1 MSKNFRRSAVA
12 LVLATTMLL
21 SSQGVFTAFAVGEN
35 ETSTAV
41 DVLALEPSQITE
53 GTDVADESGDI
64 SETETPEVTEP
75 CDKTE
80 GCTLSKDHEGECQVT
95 PVDPPVENENG
106 EGETQPCDK
115 TEGCTLPNGHEGECV
130 TEPVTPPEEEN
141 GEAETYPCE
150 KTEGCTFPNGHEGEC
165 VVEENTEDTED
176 TQEPSEEDIAAAVQA
191 VVDRIN
197 SLPTT
202 DDLANYTPTIE
213 LKPEDEG
220 YQEAYQAALDA
231 YYSQIK
237 KDVEA
242 ARSAYDALTEEQK
255 VAFDATVL
263 AKLTALEELIA
274 MREQANMLPVTEDKT
289 LTVSKSGE
297 YSDIQSAINHIVEYQ
312 STNPDDNSNWTI
324 SVESGTWNRFLIP
337 HGVSNITIE
346 GQGNSTIVETLNG
359 STLNLPS
366 ADLHNS
372 DGQGIIIWG
381 ANITLKNIKIV
392 SENQTN
398 GIWYASAVG
407 TQDGMWGSSD
417 EINSPITLDNC
428 TFSGAGTGFAIMMQ
442 RSSFSIKNCNI
453 ENYTEA
459 FYVAGDNFSADNCN
473 ITGNTIRNC
482 TFAIHG
488 YYGGN
493 QALNNFVISNNHIS
507 GNSSRF
513 SVIAILDQ
521 SNTGAVNLDISEN
534 TFSYTIVGGINQPT
548 GTMGT
553 VMNNNTMNE
562 HSFVADAYWYS
573 SSDYG
578 TTFYAPKQEGKIAT
592 WYADPTSEEGQADY
606 EQIKE
611 ALEEYGTAGQVI
623 EINAPAQ
630 EIFTLAKNAIVIDDY
645 VDAGSLKIEKNVE
658 SSTQDPTTFNFTIT
672 FTRENGLPLN
682 GYYELINADG
692 NLQTVKL
699 EEGKLSFSLKD
710 GESIIVKDLL
720 PGTHYNVEEEKN
732 DNYTTSSNN
741 AQGDIVANETIV
753 SSFIN
758 TSIENPPTP
767 DPTPT
772 PDPDPTPDRPSRP
785 NRDDDDDWEP
795 LPDAPVKDKPEK
807 VEVETEVPEETET
820 PAPEQPEKHNPET
833 GDTTTAFAAMALAA
847 VSLGGVVLLGRKKK

>member
-1 MSKNFRRSAVA
+1 MSKKFRRSAVA
-12 LVLATTMLL
+12 LVLAATMVL
-21 SSQGVFTAFAVGEN
+21 SSQGVLTAFADTTPSAEVSAESAYKQIVDEGNDDELTIGQSDEN
-35 ETSTAV
+35 ENQNENSSPSTSTA
-41 DVLALEPSQITE
+41 DNSA
-53 GTDVADESGDI
+53 A
-64 SETETPEVTEP
+64 
-75 CDKTE
+75 
-80 GCTLSKDHEGECQVT
+80 
-95 PVDPPVENENG
+95 
-106 EGETQPCDK
+106 
-115 TEGCTLPNGHEGECV
+115 
-130 TEPVTPPEEEN
+130 
-141 GEAETYPCE
+141 
-150 KTEGCTFPNGHEGEC
+150 
-165 VVEENTEDTED
+165 VVE
-176 TQEPSEEDIAAAVQA
+176 Q
-191 VVDRIN
+191 IN

-592 WYADPTSEEGQADY
+592 WYADPTSEAGQADY

-795 LPDAPVKDKPEK
+795 LPDVPVKDKPEK

-820 PAPEQPEKHNPET
+820 PTTEQPDKYNPET
-833 GDTTTAFAAMALAA
+833 GDTTTVFAAMALAA

>member
-1 MSKNFRRSAVA
+1 
-12 LVLATTMLL
+12 
-21 SSQGVFTAFAVGEN
+21 
-35 ETSTAV
+35 
-41 DVLALEPSQITE
+41 
-53 GTDVADESGDI
+53 
-64 SETETPEVTEP
+64 
-75 CDKTE
+75 
-80 GCTLSKDHEGECQVT
+80 
-95 PVDPPVENENG
+95 
-106 EGETQPCDK
+106 
-115 TEGCTLPNGHEGECV
+115 
-130 TEPVTPPEEEN
+130 
-141 GEAETYPCE
+141 
-150 KTEGCTFPNGHEGEC
+150 
-165 VVEENTEDTED
+165 
-176 TQEPSEEDIAAAVQA
+176 
-191 VVDRIN
+191 
-197 SLPTT
+197 
-202 DDLANYTPTIE
+202 
-213 LKPEDEG
+213 
-220 YQEAYQAALDA
+220 
-231 YYSQIK
+231 
-237 KDVEA
+237 
-242 ARSAYDALTEEQK
+242 
-255 VAFDATVL
+255 
-263 AKLTALEELIA
+263 
-274 MREQANMLPVTEDKT
+274 
-289 LTVSKSGE
+289 
-297 YSDIQSAINHIVEYQ
+297 
-312 STNPDDNSNWTI
+312 
-324 SVESGTWNRFLIP
+324 
-337 HGVSNITIE
+337 
-346 GQGNSTIVETLNG
+346 
-359 STLNLPS
+359 
-366 ADLHNS
+366 
-372 DGQGIIIWG
+372 
-381 ANITLKNIKIV
+381 
-392 SENQTN
+392 
-398 GIWYASAVG
+398 
-407 TQDGMWGSSD
+407 
-417 EINSPITLDNC
+417 
-428 TFSGAGTGFAIMMQ
+428 MMQ

-592 WYADPTSEEGQADY
+592 WYADPTSEAGQADY

-795 LPDAPVKDKPEK
+795 LPDVPVKDKPEK

-820 PAPEQPEKHNPET
+820 PTTEQPDKYNPET
-833 GDTTTAFAAMALAA
+833 GDTTTVFAAMALAA
-847 VSLGGVVLLGRKKK
+847 VSLGGVVLLGRKKR

>member
-1 MSKNFRRSAVA
+1 M
-12 LVLATTMLL
+12 
-21 SSQGVFTAFAVGEN
+21 
-35 ETSTAV
+35 
-41 DVLALEPSQITE
+41 
-53 GTDVADESGDI
+53 
-64 SETETPEVTEP
+64 
-75 CDKTE
+75 
-80 GCTLSKDHEGECQVT
+80 
-95 PVDPPVENENG
+95 
-106 EGETQPCDK
+106 
-115 TEGCTLPNGHEGECV
+115 
-130 TEPVTPPEEEN
+130 
-141 GEAETYPCE
+141 
-150 KTEGCTFPNGHEGEC
+150 
-165 VVEENTEDTED
+165 
-176 TQEPSEEDIAAAVQA
+176 
-191 VVDRIN
+191 
-197 SLPTT
+197 
-202 DDLANYTPTIE
+202 
-213 LKPEDEG
+213 
-220 YQEAYQAALDA
+220 
-231 YYSQIK
+231 
-237 KDVEA
+237 
-242 ARSAYDALTEEQK
+242 
-255 VAFDATVL
+255 
-263 AKLTALEELIA
+263 
-274 MREQANMLPVTEDKT
+274 
-289 LTVSKSGE
+289 
-297 YSDIQSAINHIVEYQ
+297 
-312 STNPDDNSNWTI
+312 
-324 SVESGTWNRFLIP
+324 
-337 HGVSNITIE
+337 
-346 GQGNSTIVETLNG
+346 
-359 STLNLPS
+359 
-366 ADLHNS
+366 
-372 DGQGIIIWG
+372 
-381 ANITLKNIKIV
+381 
-392 SENQTN
+392 
-398 GIWYASAVG
+398 
-407 TQDGMWGSSD
+407 
-417 EINSPITLDNC
+417 
-428 TFSGAGTGFAIMMQ
+428 
-442 RSSFSIKNCNI
+442 
-453 ENYTEA
+453 
-459 FYVAGDNFSADNCN
+459 
-473 ITGNTIRNC
+473 
-482 TFAIHG
+482 
-488 YYGGN
+488 
-493 QALNNFVISNNHIS
+493 
-507 GNSSRF
+507 
-513 SVIAILDQ
+513 
-521 SNTGAVNLDISEN
+521 DISEN

-592 WYADPTSEEGQADY
+592 WYADPTSEAGQADY

-611 ALEEYGTAGQVI
+611 ALEKYGTAGQVI

-672 FTRENGLPLN
+672 FTRENRLPLN

-785 NRDDDDDWEP
+785 NPDDDDDWEP
-795 LPDAPVKDKPEK
+795 LPDVPVKDKPEK

>member
-1 MSKNFRRSAVA
+1 MSKKFRRSAVA
-12 LVLATTMLL
+12 LVLAATMVL
-21 SSQGVFTAFAVGEN
+21 SSQGVLTAFADTTPSAEVSAESAYKQIVDEGNDDELTIGQSDEN
-35 ETSTAV
+35 ENQNENSSPSTSTA
-41 DVLALEPSQITE
+41 DNSA
-53 GTDVADESGDI
+53 A
-64 SETETPEVTEP
+64 
-75 CDKTE
+75 
-80 GCTLSKDHEGECQVT
+80 
-95 PVDPPVENENG
+95 
-106 EGETQPCDK
+106 
-115 TEGCTLPNGHEGECV
+115 
-130 TEPVTPPEEEN
+130 
-141 GEAETYPCE
+141 
-150 KTEGCTFPNGHEGEC
+150 
-165 VVEENTEDTED
+165 VVE
-176 TQEPSEEDIAAAVQA
+176 Q
-191 VVDRIN
+191 IN

-202 DDLANYTPTIE
+202 DDLANYTPAIE

-289 LTVSKSGE
+289 LTVSKFGE
-297 YSDIQSAINHIVEYQ
+297 YSDIQSAINRIVEYQ
-312 STNPDDNSNWTI
+312 STYPDDNSNWTI
-324 SVESGTWNRFLIP
+324 SVESGIWNRFLIP

-346 GQGNSTIVETLNG
+346 GRGNSTIVETLNG
-359 STLNLPS
+359 STLPS

-392 SENQTN
+392 SKNQTN

-493 QALNNFVISNNHIS
+493 KALNNFVISNNHIS

-592 WYADPTSEEGQADY
+592 WYADPTSEAGQADH

-672 FTRENGLPLN
+672 FTRENRLPLN

-833 GDTTTAFAAMALAA
+833 GDTTTVFAAMALAA
-847 VSLGGVVLLGRKKK
+847 VSLGGVVLLGRKKR